1 MKIKKHNLFLLLFI
15 ISYIAVCPVVFA
27 EMYRNSGFGE
37 LFVAPDADD
46 ETADALE
53 LIDNGEEN
61 TSDVIETPPATS
73 SEEHTTNSKE
83 PTSSINGSYEDDNT
97 SDITEDSNKEQYSSA
112 DSPWQET
119 TPADSGID
127 STTETTPEETQTET
141 PVVVPAETTTPEETT
156 EPDSSVTETTL
167 SSEET
172 SEVETTAENKSQI
185 QFMTVEPSYFDDAL
199 FIGDSRTVGIYE
211 YGVLKNADFFCNV
224 GMSVYS
230 VHKAEVNIPSVGKT
244 TLTKLLESAK
254 YGKIYIMLGMN
265 ELGYSFNKTI
275 AKYEELI
282 KEVRELQPDA
292 VIYLQANLR
301 VTKTRSDSDS
311 VYNNTKIDRINSAVA
326 EYANNE
332 DIFFIDVNPLFDDG
346 EGNFDKKY
354 TNDNTH
360 PFARYYTEWSKWL
373 CEMVV
378 IR

>member
-1 MKIKKHNLFLLLFI
+1 MKIKKHNIFLLLFI
-15 ISYIAVCPVVFA
+15 ISYVAVSPFVFV
-27 EMYRNSGFGE
+27 EMYKNSGFGE
-37 LFVAPDADD
+37 LFAASDKED
-46 ETADALE
+46 ETHDE
-53 LIDNGEEN
+53 FEVVDNREEN
-61 TSDVIETPPATS
+61 PDNITETPPESSSEEPTTPIEEPTTPSDNSGEIVGTSDVTTDSSTEQWTS
-73 SEEHTTNSKE
+73 E
-83 PTSSINGSYEDDNT
+83 
-97 SDITEDSNKEQYSSA
+97 

-119 TPADSGID
+119 TSADSANDPI
-127 STTETTPEETQTET
+127 TETTPEE
-141 PVVVPAETTTPEETT
+141 PSETTSEQETTPSDNFEETT
-156 EPDSSVTETTL
+156 DTPENETR
-167 SSEET
+167 
-172 SEVETTAENKSQI
+172 V

-211 YGVLKNADFFCNV
+211 YGVLKDADFFCNV

-244 TLTKLLESAK
+244 TLTKLLETGK
-254 YGKIYIMLGMN
+254 YGKVYIMLGMN

-275 AKYEELI
+275 SKYEELI
-282 KEVRELQPDA
+282 NEVRALQPDA

-301 VTKTRSDSDS
+301 VTKNRSESDSI
-311 VYNNTKIDRINSAVA
+311 YNNTKINRINSAVA
-326 EYANNE
+326 AYANNK
-332 DIFFIDVNPLFDDG
+332 DIFYIDVNPLFDDG